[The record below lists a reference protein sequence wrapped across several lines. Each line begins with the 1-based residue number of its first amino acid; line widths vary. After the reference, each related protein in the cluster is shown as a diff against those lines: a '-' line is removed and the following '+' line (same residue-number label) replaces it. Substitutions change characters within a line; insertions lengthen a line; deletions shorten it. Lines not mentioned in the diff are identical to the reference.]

1 MKVLFGAFLF
11 HFQHHH
17 KKVYNQS
24 PFFLFNLL
32 TAMGNLLKNLAGKD
46 EDVSCTDFF
55 LDFESKLWQNS
66 LFDILL

>member
-1 MKVLFGAFLF
+1 MTLSLI
-11 HFQHHH
+11 
-17 KKVYNQS
+17 NL

-46 EDVSCTDFF
+46 EDVSCIDFF